1 MPTINSCCNITNQHN
16 CVEADDFRPRIL
28 HKFIYIHF
36 VGTSLAAVRYRQYPM
51 QSFNRYN
58 LPSTIASYYNQ
69 TFILPAFQHFLFIQ
83 KSKRLQ
89 KKSKLCPQEG
99 KQAPLKSKS
108 FCAMLRKNRLKCE
121 SISARLFLACHQKFN
136 AFKCKQFC
144 CAKPTLAHLLAG
156 GFAPR
161 PPQRRAAVHRLLF
174 SIGSSAH
181 SPANALELE
190 RVRTRAAC
198 YASRPLAPLKSLQ
211 TLRRDYWKLNYK
223 SRLGHLLLLCK
234 SSKNEACLPV

>member
-16 CVEADDFRPRIL
+16 CVGADDFRPRIL

-89 KKSKLCPQEG
+89 KKSKLR
-99 KQAPLKSKS
+99 A
-108 FCAMLRKNRLKCE
+108 
-121 SISARLFLACHQKFN
+121 
-136 AFKCKQFC
+136 
-144 CAKPTLAHLLAG
+144 
-156 GFAPR
+156 APR
-161 PPQRRAAVHRLLF
+161 DPTTPRRSIKFAA
-174 SIGSSAH
+174 SSAH
-181 SPANALELE
+181 SPVNSL
-190 RVRTRAAC
+190 
-198 YASRPLAPLKSLQ
+198 PLKQYGLVRLASQAVPSPLKRAFKHCGAAIESLIIKISRVANFYFAKVCSNK
-211 TLRRDYWKLNYK
+211 TYKL
-223 SRLGHLLLLCK
+223 
-234 SSKNEACLPV
+234 

>member
-16 CVEADDFRPRIL
+16 CVGADDFRPRIL

-89 KKSKLCPQEG
+89 KKSKLCPQKG
-99 KQAPLKSKS
+99 KQASLKSKS
-108 FCAMLRKNRLKCE
+108 FCAMPRKKRLKCGR
-121 SISARLFLACHQKFN
+121 IPARLFLACHQKSN
-136 AFKCKQFC
+136 TFKCKQFC
-144 CAKPTLAHLLAG
+144 CAKPMCAYLSVGCPPVPLPAT
-156 GFAPR
+156 PR
-161 PPQRRAAVHRLLF
+161 R
-174 SIGSSAH
+174 S
-181 SPANALELE
+181 
-190 RVRTRAAC
+190 T
-198 YASRPLAPLKSLQ
+198 
-211 TLRRDYWKLNYK
+211 
-223 SRLGHLLLLCK
+223 
-234 SSKNEACLPV
+234 